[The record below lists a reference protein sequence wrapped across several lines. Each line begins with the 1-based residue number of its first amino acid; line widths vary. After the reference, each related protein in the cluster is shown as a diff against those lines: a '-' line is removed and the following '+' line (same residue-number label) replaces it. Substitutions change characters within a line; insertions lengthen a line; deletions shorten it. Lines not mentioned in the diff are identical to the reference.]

1 MSSKSDECIELKNI
15 QYKSMLSGG
24 NIIIDSTNVSDFN
37 SLDKFLEDHN
47 LQNLNENWAKID
59 NNTKYKKLVN
69 FSKKYVETNN
79 LDEEVYNILTSFLKD
94 SLDNKLLQ
102 RVKDVTYDKA
112 TKEIKDIPP
121 LTYNEETK
129 SFSLK
134 IDKNRIHTLKSLP
147 PSKNAT
153 MKNKLI

>member
-1 MSSKSDECIELKNI
+1 MFSFVNTL
-15 QYKSMLSGG
+15 
-24 NIIIDSTNVSDFN
+24 FN
-37 SLDKFLEDHN
+37 SFYNNNKYLYKLFTNIEYDLLIAFFKDCLDK
-47 LQNLNENWAKID
+47 
-59 NNTKYKKLVN
+59 KK
-69 FSKKYVETNN
+69 
-79 LDEEVYNILTSFLKD
+79 
-94 SLDNKLLQ
+94 LQ

-129 SFSLK
+129 TFSLK

>member
-37 SLDKFLEDHN
+37 SLDKFLEDNN

-69 FSKKYVETNN
+69 FAKRYVETNH
-79 LDEEVYNILTSFLKD
+79 LDEEVLNQLIGFLKE
-94 SLDNKLLQ
+94 SLDNKQLQ

-129 SFSLK
+129 TFSLK

-147 PSKNAT
+147 PSKNST
-153 MKNKLI
+153 MKHKLI